1 MKHLSTEPWKP
12 SHPVPEPTPALP
24 DAADAPRPLS
34 PSRRAELWSGRLA
47 MVGFMTTVVAI
58 AARATL

>member
-1 MKHLSTEPWKP
+1 MKHLSKDRLTATTVSPEEISPED
-12 SHPVPEPTPALP
+12 VPQS
-24 DAADAPRPLS
+24 LS
-34 PSRRAELWSGRLA
+34 PSKRAELWSGRLA